1 MHAMNKTYCDEILK
15 NLTISVTECI
25 FVGYAIRRRSK
36 QTIAF
41 LALTLFTICYG
52 PKIESQMNIKTN

>member
-1 MHAMNKTYCDEILK
+1 MRAMNKAYCDEVLK

-25 FVGYAIRRRSK
+25 FVGYAIWGRSK

-41 LALTLFTICYG
+41 LALTLFTICEG